1 MCGIIGIVGK
11 KGENIVPKLISGLE
25 RLEYRGYDSAGIAVI
40 SNKEGEEGRIIRVRS
55 VGKLDRLKAKLETV
69 DICGS
74 VGIGHTRWATH
85 GKPTEKNAHPM
96 MSKEVALIHN
106 GIIENYKELKF
117 SLESDGYSFE
127 SETDTE
133 VIAHFL
139 QRELSKGYTP
149 REAIRNA
156 TKVLEGA
163 YAIAVIFSALPDTII
178 AVRHNSSLAVGF
190 GGSDGNICLGSDSGS
205 LSSMCEEVVYLEDGD
220 SAELSQGGAIF
231 FDKYFNEVEP
241 PRVKIERSV
250 YENGELSEKGCYPHF
265 MLKEIMDQPAAIR
278 NTLARNSMDPSF
290 LDGVSRILIIACGT
304 SFYAAMVARY
314 WFEKFL
320 KIPTDVEIASEFRY
334 RDPIIADNT
343 LMISISQSGETID
356 TLSAIEYVRSN
367 SSCKTVAI
375 VNVKNSAIAR
385 TSDIVF
391 YTEAGVEMCVAS
403 TKAFTAQLTVLAS
416 IAFCRNEFMLQKLH
430 NIPALCESILGLSEQ
445 IKTEIATRIYESR
458 SVIYLGRGL
467 LYPIA
472 LEGALKLKEIS
483 YIHAEGFAAGE
494 MKHGPIALID
504 ENVPVII
511 LCPKNSL
518 FEKTVSNIQETLTR
532 GKKVFV
538 ITDAVT
544 DNELEYNTKIDY
556 NSVCFGRA
564 DVGRKNMRERN
575 KNIISEFGSARII
588 PMPGVES
595 ALSPIV
601 YSIPLQLLAY
611 HTAVARGTDVDRP
624 RNLAKSVTVE

>member
-11 KGENIVPKLISGLE
+11 KGENVVPKLISGLE
-25 RLEYRGYDSAGIAVI
+25 RLEYRGYDSAGVAVV
-40 SNKEGEEGRIIRVRS
+40 SNKAGDEKKILRVRA
-55 VGKLDRLKAKLETV
+55 VGKLERLKAKLKTS
-69 DICGS
+69 DISGS

-85 GKPTEKNAHPM
+85 GKPTEENAHPM
-96 MSKEVALIHN
+96 ISKDVALIHN

-117 SLESDGYSFE
+117 SLEADGYVFE
-127 SETDTE
+127 SDTDTE
-133 VIAHFL
+133 VIAYFL
-139 QRELSKGYTP
+139 QRELSRGCTP
-149 REAIRNA
+149 REAVRKA
-156 TKVLEGA
+156 TKVLEGT
-163 YAIAVIFSALPDTII
+163 YALGIIFSALPDTIM

-190 GGSDGNICLGSDSGS
+190 GGADGNVCLGSDSGS
-205 LSSMCEEVVYLEDGD
+205 LSSICDEVVYLENGD
-220 SAELSQGGAIF
+220 SAELSSNGVIF
-231 FDKYFNEVEP
+231 FDKFFNEVER
-241 PRVKIERSV
+241 PRIKIEHSTDG
-250 YENGELSEKGCYPHF
+250 NWLEKGCYPHF
-265 MLKEIMDQPAAIR
+265 MLKEIMDQSAAIR
-278 NTLARNSMDPSF
+278 NTLVRNTIDPSF
-290 LDGVSRILIIACGT
+290 LDGVARILIVACGT
-304 SFYAAMVARY
+304 SFYAAMVAKY

-375 VNVKNSAIAR
+375 VNVKNSATAR
-385 TSDIVF
+385 ASDLVL
-391 YTEAGVEMCVAS
+391 YTEAGTEMCVAS

-416 IAFCRNEFMLQKLH
+416 IAFCHNEFMLQKLH
-430 NIPALCESILGLSEQ
+430 NIPTICETVLGLSER
-445 IKTEIATRIYESR
+445 IKTEVTSRIYESR
-458 SVIYLGRGL
+458 SAIYLGRGL

-504 ENVPVII
+504 EDVPVII

-518 FEKTVSNIQETLTR
+518 FEKTVANVQETLAR
-532 GKKVFV
+532 GKNVFV
-538 ITDAVT
+538 VTDAI
-544 DNELEYNTKIDY
+544 DNNFTNGASMGYNDDCLDGVDVKNKDY
-556 NSVCFGRA
+556 VHRA
-564 DVGRKNMRERN
+564 SDFAGAMV
-575 KNIISEFGSARII
+575 I
-588 PMPGVES
+588 PMPIVEA
-595 ALSPIV
+595 ALAPIV

-611 HTAVARGTDVDRP
+611 HTAVARGADVDRP

>member
-1 MCGIIGIVGK
+1 MCGIIGIVGRNAA
-11 KGENIVPKLISGLE
+11 ENVVPKLIAGLE
-25 RLEYRGYDSAGIAVI
+25 RLEYRGYDSAGIAVLA
-40 SNKEGEEGRIIRVRS
+40 SVESGDGEHQKILRVRA
-55 VGKLDRLKAKLETV
+55 VGKLDRLKAKLEATSGTAAV
-69 DICGS
+69 CGS

-96 MSKEVALIHN
+96 MSKDVALIHN

-117 SLESDGYSFE
+117 SLESDGYVFE
-127 SETDTE
+127 SDTDTE

-139 QRELSKGYTP
+139 QRELSRGCTP
-149 REAIRNA
+149 REAVRNA

-163 YAIAVIFSALPDTII
+163 YALAIIFADLPDTII

-190 GGSDGNICLGSDSGS
+190 GENVCVGSDSGS
-205 LSSMCEEVVYLEDGD
+205 LSSMCDEVVYLEDGD
-220 SAELSQGGAIF
+220 SAELSRNGAVF
-231 FDKYFNEVEP
+231 FDKNFNRVER
-241 PRVKIERSV
+241 PRVNIERCGESV
-250 YENGELSEKGCYPHF
+250 GKGCYPHF

-278 NTLARNSMDPSF
+278 NTIARNSIDPAF
-290 LDGVSRILIIACGT
+290 LDGVARILIVACGT
-304 SFYAAMVARY
+304 SFYAAMVAKY

-375 VNVKNSAIAR
+375 VNVKNSATAR
-385 TSDIVF
+385 ASDVVF

-403 TKAFTAQLTVLAS
+403 TKAFTAQLTVLAG

-430 NIPALCESILGLSEQ
+430 NIPTLCETVLGLSEQ
-445 IKTEIATRIYESR
+445 IKTKVARRIFESR
-458 SVIYLGRGL
+458 SAIYLGRGL

-504 ENVPVII
+504 EDVPVIV

-518 FEKTVSNIQETLTR
+518 FEKTASNVQEALAR
-532 GKKVFV
+532 GKNVFV
-538 ITDAVT
+538 VTDAAS
-544 DNELEYNTKIDY
+544 D
-556 NSVCFGRA
+556 SSSA
-564 DVGRKNMRERN
+564 D
-575 KNIISEFGSARII
+575 SAGGAFEVAEIV
-588 PMPGVES
+588 PMPGVEP
-595 ALSPIV
+595 ALAPIV